1 MNEQCIGRWPV
12 YGVYSRIMNR
22 YSYKNLNVYQ
32 DAKAFV
38 VAVYKLVDEFPEK
51 EKFALCNQIRRAAIS
66 VTSNIAE
73 GVSRTSVKEKIH
85 FLEIAYASM
94 MEVDSQLD
102 ISVELQYINIEQYE
116 LINKQVNNIGRQLSV
131 LRNKYKTLQ
140 CIGRWPVYG
149 IGDAVYRP
157 SACVSRHSRCV
168 WCKGQEISKAITTA
182 YKQHVKHA
190 IHSTQCEYTAYKAN
204 TPKFE

>member
-1 MNEQCIGRWPV
+1 ME
-12 YGVYSRIMNR
+12 MNR

-32 DAKAFV
+32 DAKKFV
-38 VAVYKLVDEFPEK
+38 VDIYKLLKLFPSE
-51 EKFALCNQIRRAAIS
+51 EKFALCDQLRRAAIS

-73 GVSRTSVKEKIH
+73 GVSRTSTKEKIH

-131 LRNKYKTLQ
+131 LRNKYKTL
-140 CIGRWPVYG
+140 
-149 IGDAVYRP
+149 
-157 SACVSRHSRCV
+157 
-168 WCKGQEISKAITTA
+168 
-182 YKQHVKHA
+182 
-190 IHSTQCEYTAYKAN
+190 
-204 TPKFE
+204 

>member
-1 MNEQCIGRWPV
+1 
-12 YGVYSRIMNR
+12 MNR

-38 VAVYKLVDEFPEK
+38 VAVYKLLNVFPDC

-73 GVSRTSVKEKIH
+73 GVSRISNKEKIH

-102 ISVELQYINIEQYE
+102 VSIELGYITVDQYKTIENLVVCIS
-116 LINKQVNNIGRQLSV
+116 KQLSS
-131 LRNKYKTLQ
+131 LRMRY
-140 CIGRWPVYG
+140 
-149 IGDAVYRP
+149 
-157 SACVSRHSRCV
+157 
-168 WCKGQEISKAITTA
+168 QEK
-182 YKQHVKHA
+182 
-190 IHSTQCEYTAYKAN
+190 
-204 TPKFE
+204 

>member
-1 MNEQCIGRWPV
+1 
-12 YGVYSRIMNR
+12 MNR

-38 VAVYKLVDEFPEK
+38 VAVYKLLDRFPES

-102 ISVELQYINIEQYE
+102 ISVDLQYIDIDQYE
-116 LINKQVNNIGRQLSV
+116 SINKQVNNIGRQLSV
-131 LRNKYKTLQ
+131 LRNKYK
-140 CIGRWPVYG
+140 
-149 IGDAVYRP
+149 DM
-157 SACVSRHSRCV
+157 
-168 WCKGQEISKAITTA
+168 
-182 YKQHVKHA
+182 
-190 IHSTQCEYTAYKAN
+190 
-204 TPKFE
+204 

>member
-1 MNEQCIGRWPV
+1 
-12 YGVYSRIMNR
+12 MNR

-38 VAVYKLVDEFPEK
+38 VAVYKLLDRFPDS

-102 ISVELQYINIEQYE
+102 ISVDLQYIDIDQYE
-116 LINKQVNNIGRQLSV
+116 SINKQVNNIGRQLSV
-131 LRNKYKTLQ
+131 LRNKYK
-140 CIGRWPVYG
+140 
-149 IGDAVYRP
+149 DM
-157 SACVSRHSRCV
+157 
-168 WCKGQEISKAITTA
+168 
-182 YKQHVKHA
+182 
-190 IHSTQCEYTAYKAN
+190 
-204 TPKFE
+204 

>member
-1 MNEQCIGRWPV
+1 
-12 YGVYSRIMNR
+12 MNR

-38 VAVYKLVDEFPEK
+38 VAVYKLLDSFPDS

-73 GVSRTSVKEKIH
+73 GVSRTSNKEKIH

-102 ISVELQYINIEQYE
+102 VSIELGYITIEQYE
-116 LINKQVNNIGRQLSV
+116 LINKQINNIGRQLSV
-131 LRNKYKTLQ
+131 LRNKYKTL
-140 CIGRWPVYG
+140 
-149 IGDAVYRP
+149 
-157 SACVSRHSRCV
+157 
-168 WCKGQEISKAITTA
+168 
-182 YKQHVKHA
+182 
-190 IHSTQCEYTAYKAN
+190 
-204 TPKFE
+204 

>member
-1 MNEQCIGRWPV
+1 
-12 YGVYSRIMNR
+12 MNR

-38 VAVYKLVDEFPEK
+38 VAVYKLLDSFPDS

-73 GVSRTSVKEKIH
+73 GVSRRSNKEKIH

-102 ISVELQYINIEQYE
+102 VSIELGYITIEQYE
-116 LINKQVNNIGRQLSV
+116 LINKQINNIGRQLSV
-131 LRNKYKTLQ
+131 LRNKYK
-140 CIGRWPVYG
+140 VM
-149 IGDAVYRP
+149 
-157 SACVSRHSRCV
+157 
-168 WCKGQEISKAITTA
+168 
-182 YKQHVKHA
+182 
-190 IHSTQCEYTAYKAN
+190 
-204 TPKFE
+204 

>member
-1 MNEQCIGRWPV
+1 
-12 YGVYSRIMNR
+12 MNR

-38 VAVYKLVDEFPEK
+38 VAVYKLLDSFPDT

-73 GVSRTSVKEKIH
+73 GVSRTSNKEKVH

-102 ISVELQYINIEQYE
+102 VSIELGYITIEQYE
-116 LINKQVNNIGRQLSV
+116 LINKQINNIGRQLSV
-131 LRNKYKTLQ
+131 LRNKYKTL
-140 CIGRWPVYG
+140 
-149 IGDAVYRP
+149 
-157 SACVSRHSRCV
+157 
-168 WCKGQEISKAITTA
+168 
-182 YKQHVKHA
+182 
-190 IHSTQCEYTAYKAN
+190 
-204 TPKFE
+204 

>member
-1 MNEQCIGRWPV
+1 
-12 YGVYSRIMNR
+12 MNR

-38 VAVYKLVDEFPEK
+38 VAVYKLLDRFPDS

-73 GVSRTSVKEKIH
+73 GVSRTSNKEKIH

-102 ISVELQYINIEQYE
+102 VSIELGYITIEQYE
-116 LINKQVNNIGRQLSV
+116 LINKQINNIGRQLSV
-131 LRNKYKTLQ
+131 LRNKYK
-140 CIGRWPVYG
+140 VM
-149 IGDAVYRP
+149 
-157 SACVSRHSRCV
+157 
-168 WCKGQEISKAITTA
+168 
-182 YKQHVKHA
+182 
-190 IHSTQCEYTAYKAN
+190 
-204 TPKFE
+204 

>member
-1 MNEQCIGRWPV
+1 
-12 YGVYSRIMNR
+12 MNR

-32 DAKAFV
+32 DAKKFV
-38 VAVYKLVDEFPEK
+38 VDIYKLLKHFPSE
-51 EKFALCNQIRRAAIS
+51 EKFALCDQIRRAAIS

-73 GVSRTSVKEKIH
+73 GVSRTSTKEKIH

-131 LRNKYKTLQ
+131 LRNKYKL
-140 CIGRWPVYG
+140 V
-149 IGDAVYRP
+149 
-157 SACVSRHSRCV
+157 
-168 WCKGQEISKAITTA
+168 
-182 YKQHVKHA
+182 
-190 IHSTQCEYTAYKAN
+190 
-204 TPKFE
+204 

>member
-1 MNEQCIGRWPV
+1 
-12 YGVYSRIMNR
+12 MNR

-38 VAVYKLVDEFPEK
+38 VAVYKLLDSFPDT

-73 GVSRTSVKEKIH
+73 GVSRTSNKEKIH

-102 ISVELQYINIEQYE
+102 VSIELGYITIEQYE
-116 LINKQVNNIGRQLSV
+116 LINKQINNIGRQLSV
-131 LRNKYKTLQ
+131 LRNKYKTL
-140 CIGRWPVYG
+140 
-149 IGDAVYRP
+149 
-157 SACVSRHSRCV
+157 
-168 WCKGQEISKAITTA
+168 
-182 YKQHVKHA
+182 
-190 IHSTQCEYTAYKAN
+190 
-204 TPKFE
+204 

>member
-1 MNEQCIGRWPV
+1 
-12 YGVYSRIMNR
+12 MNR

-38 VAVYKLVDEFPEK
+38 VAVYKLLDRFPDS

-102 ISVELQYINIEQYE
+102 ISVDLQYIDIAQYE
-116 LINKQVNNIGRQLSV
+116 SINKQINNIGRQLSV
-131 LRNKYKTLQ
+131 LRNKYK
-140 CIGRWPVYG
+140 
-149 IGDAVYRP
+149 DM
-157 SACVSRHSRCV
+157 
-168 WCKGQEISKAITTA
+168 
-182 YKQHVKHA
+182 
-190 IHSTQCEYTAYKAN
+190 
-204 TPKFE
+204 

>member
-1 MNEQCIGRWPV
+1 
-12 YGVYSRIMNR
+12 MNR

-38 VAVYKLVDEFPEK
+38 VAVYKLLDRFPDS

-102 ISVELQYINIEQYE
+102 ISVDLQYIDIAQYE
-116 LINKQVNNIGRQLSV
+116 SINKQINNVGRQLSV
-131 LRNKYKTLQ
+131 LRNKYK
-140 CIGRWPVYG
+140 VM
-149 IGDAVYRP
+149 
-157 SACVSRHSRCV
+157 
-168 WCKGQEISKAITTA
+168 
-182 YKQHVKHA
+182 
-190 IHSTQCEYTAYKAN
+190 
-204 TPKFE
+204 

>member
-1 MNEQCIGRWPV
+1 
-12 YGVYSRIMNR
+12 MNR

-38 VAVYKLVDEFPEK
+38 VAVYKLLDSFPDT

-73 GVSRTSVKEKIH
+73 GVSRTSNKEKVH

-102 ISVELQYINIEQYE
+102 VSIELGYITIEQY
-116 LINKQVNNIGRQLSV
+116 NIIEEFVVCVSKQLSS
-131 LRNKYKTLQ
+131 LRNKY
-140 CIGRWPVYG
+140 
-149 IGDAVYRP
+149 
-157 SACVSRHSRCV
+157 
-168 WCKGQEISKAITTA
+168 QEK
-182 YKQHVKHA
+182 
-190 IHSTQCEYTAYKAN
+190 
-204 TPKFE
+204 